1 MLIFLLSL
9 AGIPLTAGFMAN
21 LLIFWSLIETG
32 HTHLAVMAALC
43 ILPAAYY
50 YFRIVATMWIREAS
64 EPEPLLLTATQKF
77 TLTALAV
84 VTLVAGIF
92 PEQFLQFAKY
102 SILPRLG
109 L

>member
-1 MLIFLLSL
+1 
-9 AGIPLTAGFMAN
+9 
-21 LLIFWSLIETG
+21 LIFWSLIETG
-32 HTHLAVMAALC
+32 HTHLAVLAALC

-50 YFRIVATMWIREAS
+50 YFRIVAMMWTREAGK
-64 EPEPLLLTATQKF
+64 PEPLLLTPAQKF
-77 TLTALAV
+77 TLTATAV